1 MKWLLKVILFI
12 ALAIVLYI
20 VIDLVFIF
28 KFNRPLF
35 AIHAKTPYTYIGL
48 FYNTYNCPEY
58 SIVQI
63 KPKGSKFYCSIPN
76 ESSSSVL
83 EIIDTTKDMKNFVCA
98 EALEQFYE
106 DDKYQYYYSCIKSKY
121 IIVKYDNGYEE
132 TVSDALKRGT
142 IKIEDL
148 DAYSISYIKYDKQ

>member
-12 ALAIVLYI
+12 VLAIVLYI

-28 KFNRPLF
+28 NFNRPLF
-35 AIHAKTPYTYIGL
+35 VIHAKTPYTYIGL

-76 ESSSSVL
+76 GTTGNVSM
-83 EIIDTTKDMKNFVCA
+83 IIDTTKNINDFVCA

-106 DDKYQYYYSCIKSKY
+106 DDEYQYYYSCIKSKY

-132 TVSDALKRGT
+132 AVSNALKRGT

-148 DAYSISYIKYDKQ
+148 DAYGINYIKYDKQ